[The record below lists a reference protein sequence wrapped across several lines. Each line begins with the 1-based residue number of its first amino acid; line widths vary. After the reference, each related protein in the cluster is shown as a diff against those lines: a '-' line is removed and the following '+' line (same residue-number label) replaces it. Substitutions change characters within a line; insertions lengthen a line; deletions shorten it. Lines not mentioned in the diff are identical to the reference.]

1 MMADDTT
8 LSLIDIKSVENAI
21 KKFINFETYSGLK
34 LNLGKTILIPIGKCN
49 GIDIKLPSYLGK
61 ITVKHGPFKALGIW
75 FSENESEIESLNID
89 DRLKKM
95 ETMINIW
102 TSRHLSLKG
111 KITIIRTLILPQI
124 QFLFSSIAISPE
136 ILKKID
142 GLLRNFLW
150 NRKPSKIK
158 KSTII
163 ANIEQ
168 GGLKMVDVY
177 SVHDCC

>member
-1 MMADDTT
+1 M
-8 LSLIDIKSVENAI
+8 LKCSGRDIILPKYI
-21 KKFINFETYSGLK
+21 KN
-34 LNLGKTILIPIGKCN
+34 
-49 GIDIKLPSYLGK
+49 

-75 FSENESEIESLNID
+75 FSENENEIETLNIEN
-89 DRLKKM
+89 RIKKM
-95 ETMINIW
+95 ETMMNIW
-102 TSRHLSLKG
+102 TGRHLSLKG

-124 QFLFSSIAISPE
+124 QFLFSSIAISAE

-150 NRKPSKIK
+150 NKKPSKIK

-163 ANIEQ
+163 ANIEK

-177 SVHDCC
+177 SVHDAAKFSWIKRLLDQKNSKWNYCLKLQLAAKFKRFSG